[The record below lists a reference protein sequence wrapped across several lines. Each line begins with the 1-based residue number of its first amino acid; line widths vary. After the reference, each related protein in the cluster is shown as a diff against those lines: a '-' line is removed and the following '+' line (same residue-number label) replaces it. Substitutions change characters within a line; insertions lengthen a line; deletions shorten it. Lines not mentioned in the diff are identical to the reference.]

1 MGELGGRPGR
11 RAGGVTSRIWRA
23 GGGAV
28 G

>member
-11 RAGGVTSRIWRA
+11 RAGGVTNRIWRA